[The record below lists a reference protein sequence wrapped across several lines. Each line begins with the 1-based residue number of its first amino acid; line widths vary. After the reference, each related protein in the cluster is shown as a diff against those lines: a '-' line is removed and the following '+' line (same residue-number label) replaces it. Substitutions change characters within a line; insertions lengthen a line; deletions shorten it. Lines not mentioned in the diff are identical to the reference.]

1 MARVVKPRKQKALPP
16 ATPLAMMLDEHLRHL
31 AVKGFTENTLKVR
44 RVHIEMFLA
53 WCTERGLAEPVEIT
67 RPVLERYQRHLFH
80 HRKKNGEPLTFSSQ
94 HARLAPLKVW
104 FKWMT
109 RQNYI
114 LHNPASEIELPRL
127 SFQLPSVLSQDEV
140 ELVLGQPN
148 VADPIGVRDRA
159 MLETLYSTGM
169 RRMELLKVKL
179 YDVDRRRG
187 VVTIREG
194 KGKKDRVIP
203 IGERALAWVDKY
215 LNEVRPVIVVEPDDG
230 IVFLTSMGE
239 PFTPNHL
246 TWLASQYVEAA
257 QIGKSG
263 ACHLLRHT
271 MATVLLEGGADIR
284 FIQEMLGHARLDTTQ
299 IYTHV
304 TIRKLKQIHEATHP
318 AAKLDS
324 RKLEITSSINN
335 DERLKAVLLE
345 TLGAEADEE
354 KPNRT
359 NGGRAGDRR
368 QLLSSRVREGS
379 RSSRPRRMTSSL
391 SDAPCAAS
399 FVPPEHECAILV

>member
-1 MARVVKPRKQKALPP
+1 MARVVKPRKQKALPV
-16 ATPLAMMLDEHLRHL
+16 TPLAMMLDEHLRHL

-127 SFQLPSVLSQDEV
+127 GFQLPSVLSQDEV
-140 ELVLGQPN
+140 ELVLQQPN
-148 VADPIGVRDRA
+148 VADLIGVRDRA

-169 RRMELLKVKL
+169 RRMELLKLKL

-239 PFTPNHL
+239 PFTPNYL
-246 TWLASQYVEAA
+246 SWLASQYVEAA
-257 QIGKSG
+257 RIGKSG

-271 MATVLLEGGADIR
+271 MATLMLEGGADIR

-304 TIRKLKQIHEATHP
+304 AIRKLKKIHEATHP

-324 RKLEITSSINN
+324 RKQEITSSKNS
-335 DERLKAVLLE
+335 DERLKAALLE
-345 TLGAEADEE
+345 TLTAEADEE
-354 KPNRT
+354 K
-359 NGGRAGDRR
+359 
-368 QLLSSRVREGS
+368 SE
-379 RSSRPRRMTSSL
+379 
-391 SDAPCAAS
+391 
-399 FVPPEHECAILV
+399 

>member
-1 MARVVKPRKQKALPP
+1 
-16 ATPLAMMLDEHLRHL
+16 
-31 AVKGFTENTLKVR
+31 
-44 RVHIEMFLA
+44 MFSGTSTGTGIL
-53 WCTERGLAEPVEIT
+53 GQIGSHT
-67 RPVLERYQRHLFH
+67 RPPQIAYC
-80 HRKKNGEPLTFSSQ
+80 T
-94 HARLAPLKVW
+94 A
-104 FKWMT
+104 T
-109 RQNYI
+109 R
-114 LHNPASEIELPRL
+114 
-127 SFQLPSVLSQDEV
+127 QLPSVLSQDEV
-140 ELVLGQPN
+140 ELVLRQPN
-148 VADPIGVRDRA
+148 VGDPIGVRDRA

-169 RRMELLKVKL
+169 RRMELLKLKL

-246 TWLASQYVEAA
+246 SWLASQYVEAA
-257 QIGKSG
+257 RIGKSG

-271 MATVLLEGGADIR
+271 MATLMLEGGADIR

-304 TIRKLKQIHEATHP
+304 AIRKLKQIHEATHP

-324 RKLEITSSINN
+324 RKQEITSSKNS
-335 DERLKAVLLE
+335 DERLKAALLE
-345 TLGAEADEE
+345 TLTAEADEE
-354 KPNRT
+354 KSEQNER
-359 NGGRAGDRR
+359 GARRR
-368 QLLSSRVREGS
+368 QK
-379 RSSRPRRMTSSL
+379 
-391 SDAPCAAS
+391 AAS
-399 FVPPEHECAILV
+399 VEQSAGRLAKFEAASDNELVIGCAVRRVLRAPRSTAFFKIPTQSTTQHVKSR